1 MSKIVI
7 SGKKLHLEADTETGK
22 IAGYQVNGF
31 LCSASKLEFE
41 YEISKLTFCHSR
53 KTVLGKKVI
62 AFGYDS
68 NQFLCFKESAEA
80 VQPLEDLILQ
90 SATKMNALG
99 SFSNISRGF
108 FSDDCLWA
116 NNDTVIHL
124 NMKCCNYEL
133 EHVTCEEVAFFNI
146 QKGIFKKPKLYFGY
160 INQIACKAPD
170 SEFSNRL
177 LEHVKKNDAKIG
189 KQVGEVYKDSSV
201 FSFTHETIAF
211 NDEAIIYNQ
220 TKLCSSD
227 TMYIPFDKIGLVYAS
242 SGMLSKHLTIVGEM
256 HVVTKKKFRNAVLKQ
271 LLEELKKAGVSVS
284 VEGESFKTSRLW
296 FRWLAFWRKDA
307 TLTIG
312 EKNLFISPGKWGG
325 VYKGAPIN
333 DPILMKNYLDENAT
347 EEELLEDD
355 SRDKELVMVSKGAV
369 VEAKFKKKSC
379 FSIFGTLMIDYNM
392 GASIR
397 KDQNEAVT
405 YGRIVIGRIR
415 SPRASDAISLIESK

>member
-1 MSKIVI
+1 MSKVVI
-7 SGKKLHLEADTETGK
+7 SGKKLHLEADAETGK

-31 LCSASKLEFE
+31 LCFASKREFE

-108 FSDDCLWA
+108 FSDDCLWV
-116 NNDTVIHL
+116 NNDSVVHL
-124 NMKCCNYEL
+124 NMKCCSHKL

-146 QKGIFKKPKLYFGY
+146 KKRLILKPQLYFGY
-160 INQIACKAPD
+160 MNQIACKAPD
-170 SEFSNRL
+170 SEFSRRL
-177 LEHVKKNDAKIG
+177 LEHVKKNGAKIG
-189 KQVGEVYKDSSV
+189 KQIGEIYKDSSI

-211 NDEAIIYNQ
+211 NDEAIIYNL
-220 TKLCSSD
+220 TKLCSSE

-242 SGMLSKHLTIVGEM
+242 SGMRTKHLTIAGEM
-256 HVVTKKKFRNAVLKQ
+256 HVVTKKKFKNAVLKQ
-271 LLEELKKAGVSVS
+271 LIGELKKAGVSVS
-284 VEGESFKTSRLW
+284 VEGESFRTSRLW

-307 TLTIG
+307 TFTVG

-333 DPILMKNYLDENAT
+333 DPILMKNYLDENST
-347 EEELLEDD
+347 EEELLENDT
-355 SRDKELVMVSKGAV
+355 RDKELVMVSKSAV
-369 VEAKFKKKSC
+369 VKAKFKKKSF
-379 FSIFGTLMIDYNM
+379 FSIFGTLMVDYDM
-392 GASIR
+392 GSSIR
-397 KDQNEAVT
+397 KDQSEAVT
-405 YGRIVIGRIR
+405 FGRIVIGRIR
-415 SPRASDAISLIESK
+415 SSHANDAISLIESK